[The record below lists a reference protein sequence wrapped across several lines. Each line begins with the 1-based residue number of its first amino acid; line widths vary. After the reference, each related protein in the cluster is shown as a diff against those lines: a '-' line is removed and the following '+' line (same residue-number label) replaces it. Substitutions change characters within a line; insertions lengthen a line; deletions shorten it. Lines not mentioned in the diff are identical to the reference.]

1 MKFARQV
8 LPVCALLFC
17 SSIAFSASNKA
28 PEKEAPKIVD
38 SGSFGVWVSGKRLA
52 TETFRMEQRGDVN
65 TVSSQLR
72 FEDSAVKVQQTA
84 EMEVLPTGAL
94 RRYSW
99 KETNPGT
106 VQLTVEPQD
115 QNFLVEHVIDSAGA
129 TPKDT
134 QHPLSPFTTILD
146 ENFFSHVELIAWKYL
161 AINCRKN
168 ASNQYDCH
176 MQPQKLPVLVPH
188 QSSSMVVTMQFGG
201 QQKYKVHGV
210 ENSYTMLKMQTE
222 AGEWSLWMN
231 DDNKLVRIVIAAD
244 NTEVVR
250 D

>member
-1 MKFARQV
+1 MKLARKPAHAA
-8 LPVCALLFC
+8 LFCTALLLTSF
-17 SSIAFSASNKA
+17 AAA
-28 PEKEAPKIVD
+28 ADKEPPKTVD
-38 SGSFGVWVSGKRLA
+38 SGSFGVLVSGKRVA
-52 TETFRMEQRGDVN
+52 TETFKMEQRSDVN
-65 TVSSQLR
+65 VVSSQLH
-72 FEDSAVKVQQTA
+72 FEDAEVKVQQTA

-94 RRYSW
+94 RRYTW
-99 KETNPGT
+99 KETKPGT
-106 VQLTVEPQD
+106 AQIVVEPQD
-115 QNFLVEHVIDSAGA
+115 QNFLVEHVTETVGG

-134 QHPLSPFTTILD
+134 QHPLSAFTTILD

-161 AINCRKN
+161 AINCHKN

-201 QQKYKVHGV
+201 QQKLKARGV
-210 ENSYTMLKMQTE
+210 ETSYTLLKMQTE

-231 DDNKLVRIVIAAD
+231 DDNKLVRIVIGGD